1 MTALIKEAYM
11 VRDNVFMIIDQ
22 KGTAYWSDV
31 PSKSPYKYSI
41 TENTLIM
48 LVEYLIYR

>member
-1 MTALIKEAYM
+1 M

-41 TENTLIM
+41 TENTYYACGIP
-48 LVEYLIYR
+48 YR